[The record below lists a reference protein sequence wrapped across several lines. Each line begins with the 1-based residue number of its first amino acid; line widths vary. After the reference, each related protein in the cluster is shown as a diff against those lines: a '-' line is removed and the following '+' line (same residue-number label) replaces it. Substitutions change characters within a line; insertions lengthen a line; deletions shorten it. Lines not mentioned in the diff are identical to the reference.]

1 MTPLTAGTD
10 KVRIEWTSSPQVP
23 FQWSHTNLQEV
34 LETVDRG
41 IQEAVRGEGRF
52 IDDQELATDDDD
64 R

>member
-10 KVRIEWTSSPQVP
+10 KIQIEWTSGPQVS
-23 FQWSHTNLQEV
+23 FQWGHTNLQEV
-34 LETVDRG
+34 LEAIDQG

-52 IDDQELATDDDD
+52 IDERELATDDDD